1 MAQQKRGLGKGLG
14 ALIPTGPVTPPGGAV
29 PGGPGTPGGAW
40 PGPGVQQPAGQPA
53 MVGGA
58 YFQELPIAA
67 VTPNPRQPRQVFDED
82 ALDELVASIQEVGLL
97 QPVVVR
103 EAAPGRF
110 ELVMGERRWRASQR
124 AGLTRDPGHRARDHR

>member
-29 PGGPGTPGGAW
+29 PGGSGATGAVRPGAGISAAAD
-40 PGPGVQQPAGQPA
+40 QPAT
-53 MVGGA
+53 VGGA

-103 EAAPGRF
+103 EISPGRF
-110 ELVMGERRWRASQR
+110 ELVMGERRWRASS
-124 AGLTRDPGHRARDHR
+124 GRD